1 MESEPSDV
9 DSNRTREEVSHGVR
23 VGCQATMPEFP
34 ESSYP
39 KTSNNSSAVEAAR
52 RRHRR
57 ANEIARANCARLRAL
72 GPIELHLRDG
82 STWQFLDVI
91 DAMRA
96 MRTEGAGARVTYANG
111 REIARSVRAEASFW
125 FDNPTVARRD
135 RSSIVSGALSPE
147 FEGYTYEWS
156 DTGESVD

>member
-9 DSNRTREEVSHGVR
+9 DSNRTREGVSHGVH
-23 VGCQATMPEFP
+23 VGCQATMPEIP
-34 ESSYP
+34 ESNCSASL
-39 KTSNNSSAVEAAR
+39 TSSSAVEAAR
-52 RRHRR
+52 KRHRR

-82 STWQFLDVI
+82 STWQFLDVT

-96 MRTEGAGARVTYANG
+96 MRAEGAGARVTYANG
-111 REIARSVRAEASFW
+111 REIARSVRADAAFW
-125 FDNPTVARRD
+125 FDNPTVVRRD
-135 RSSIVSGALSPE
+135 RSSIVNGTLHPE
-147 FEGYTYEWS
+147 FDGITFDWS